1 MQPPTSESWRRWAN
15 RPVTREVD
23 RHGAQ
28 WLWCLV
34 LAAVVAAVP
43 AATYQLQQN
52 ECLRLTYEVNE
63 LTTRYER
70 LVEEERR
77 LTVRRAA
84 AGSLDAIETWALRNG
99 MVHPAAEQI
108 VVVRE
113 QPQAETVRTTDEL
126 RAAWVPPTDGERRR

>member
-1 MQPPTSESWRRWAN
+1 MQSPPRESLRRWSN

-28 WLWCLV
+28 WLWGLV
-34 LAAVVAAVP
+34 LAVVLAAVP

-63 LTTRYER
+63 LTTRYEE

-77 LTVRRAA
+77 LTVRHAA
-84 AGSLDAIETWALRNG
+84 AGSFDVIESWALREG
-99 MVHPAAEQI
+99 MVHPGPKQI
-108 VVVRE
+108 VVIRE
-113 QPQAETVRTTDEL
+113 QPAPETAPATEEL
-126 RAAWVPPTDGERRR
+126 RAAR